1 MSLAGFPIY
10 VIDDNEHVCRQIT
23 NHLSQFGCHV
33 SYGAPLRSP
42 KHPSP
47 TSRSLTLTST
57 VFPAALNW
65 RQGIEELKRGD
76 YKLLFLD
83 YMVRAVAHI
92 DVRRSVCVTLTPC
105 SLLRIFKMGGVTGVE
120 VHRYLMEEAGLR
132 DLLVIMM
139 CVAPSPRR
147 VPLLLRS

>member
-1 MSLAGFPIY
+1 VRRCDPPNTLRLPL
-10 VIDDNEHVCRQIT
+10 VC
-23 NHLSQFGCHV
+23 F
-33 SYGAPLRSP
+33 
-42 KHPSP
+42 
-47 TSRSLTLTST
+47 SRSLTLTCT
-57 VFPAALNW
+57 VFLAALNW

-92 DVRRSVCVTLTPC
+92 GVRSVCVTLT
-105 SLLRIFKMGGVTGVE
+105 LLSAAYLQMGGVTGVE